1 MHSSHSCF
9 HQSRHRPG
17 PTLGRHQ
24 LDPGKNP
31 LRNAMAP
38 GTQALSSGLFMHLP
52 PPPLHRT
59 PNCTYARN
67 KRPCCPCGLRP
78 QAALAPLVC
87 RALAFYPFLQH
98 CPVIRHSFAERASS
112 CLPLPKPFL
121 SFPMAILPFHGRAGC
136 CTYLHLRPIKHSSYC
151 ILLGCIPTLPQMS
164 CKCRLTCKYR
174 ALSMHC
180 EFEGC
185 AGAQGGCT

>member
-1 MHSSHSCF
+1 
-9 HQSRHRPG
+9 
-17 PTLGRHQ
+17 
-24 LDPGKNP
+24 
-31 LRNAMAP
+31 MAP

-67 KRPCCPCGLRP
+67 KRPCCPSGLRP

-121 SFPMAILPFHGRAGC
+121 SFPMASLPFHGRAGC

-174 ALSMHC
+174 ALSMRVLRDVLERRVGAHDAPLAIITAT
-180 EFEGC
+180 
-185 AGAQGGCT
+185 AGRASAALASAGDAPMCRWSVP